1 MDFNYIEFFYDT
13 VKLRNFLEGNP
24 SRNDIE
30 KYFFFLCSYSS
41 VLEALTGADVFLES
55 DKKELQ
61 RIDRLSTDIKNKHA
75 MGFINYFNK
84 NGEDLYSLYNN
95 FDHSMDKTDFKSLH
109 YFDTC
114 KNYSLKDFKDTIL
127 AFYSTYGNEI
137 YSLVKAYFDEC
148 RIAEKVKVRKTAAAF
163 MPNKLNGM
171 GYIMSSFDSYDTL
184 HMASIVHELGHA
196 IDEKRFI
203 FPQGKKLYGL
213 SDVLIEVPSTAYEFD
228 FYNWIIKNKIDEIGG
243 RVLLNNRVF
252 NLWIYG
258 FDILDALEQKHIDVD
273 NDGNTTITYID
284 EANNIH
290 TKYIE
295 LRTCIIYSLAYYISL
310 HLMLIKESEPELY
323 NKILY
328 NLTSSRKECSLRESV
343 SKMGIDFDDF
353 ISGKLILP
361 RIEENNKILSK
372 RFNVYY

>member
-1 MDFNYIEFFYDT
+1 MNFNYLEFFYDT
-13 VKLRNFLEGNP
+13 VKLKKFLEGNP

-30 KYFFFLCSYSS
+30 RYFFFLCSYSS
-41 VLEALTGADVFLES
+41 ILESLTGADVFIEG
-55 DKKELQ
+55 DRKELQ
-61 RIDRLSTDIKNKHA
+61 RIDRLSNDIKNKHA

-84 NGEDLYSLYNN
+84 NGEDLYNLYNN
-95 FDHSMDKTDFKSLH
+95 FDQSMDKTNFKSLH

-114 KNYSLKDFKDTIL
+114 KKYSLSDFKDIIL

-137 YSLVKAYFDEC
+137 YNIVKSYFDEC
-148 RIAEKVKVRKTAAAF
+148 RIAEKVRVCKTAAAF
-163 MPNKLNGM
+163 IPNKLNGK
-171 GYIMSSFDSYDTL
+171 GYIMSSYDSYDTL
-184 HMASIVHELGHA
+184 HMSSIVHEFGHA
-196 IDEKRFI
+196 IDENRFI

-252 NLWIYG
+252 SLWIYG
-258 FDILDALEQKHIDVD
+258 FDILDALEQSSIDVD

-284 EANNIH
+284 EANNKH
-290 TKYIE
+290 TKLE

-343 SKMGIDFDDF
+343 SKMGINFEDF
-353 ISGKLILP
+353 ISGKMIFP
-361 RIEENNKILSK
+361 KIKENNKVLSK